1 MARVGGLAVVLG
13 LVAAR
18 RELLP
23 LLQPLR
29 VCVALAIGG
38 GICTFRVVPHMHASF
53 LKAGLTGIDLN
64 KPTTR
69 RDASGA
75 LVRPY
80 VGPAVPEAMG
90 AVSCAVYLICL
101 FLFIPVPFAQPGVPA
116 LSDGLFPHAELSRL
130 LCALLSICC
139 MCFLGFADN
148 VLDLRWRDRLVLPL
162 AASLPVLMT
171 YAASGGVTTIKV
183 PAALQALVGLS
194 LVDIGALYYGYISLL
209 AIFCT
214 NAINILAGVNGLEV
228 GQSVV
233 IGITIAAFNVVQ
245 VRRRRPR
252 TLAPR
257 RARARSRSRDLG
269 AGAHARCAALPCSAW
284 FGTRARGSSCVGRT
298 TRCCAATTSSACTLS
313 CHSSDARSVRAHA
326 HASRARRLGAR

>member
-1 MARVGGLAVVLG
+1 MAARRAAVLAAIA
-13 LVAAR
+13 VAAGFR

-23 LLQPLR
+23 RVASALQPLR
-29 VCVALAIGG
+29 VCLLLALLGG
-38 GICTFRVVPHMHASF
+38 LATARVVPHMRESF
-53 LKAGLTGIDLN
+53 LKAGLSGIDLN
-64 KPTTR
+64 KATTR
-69 RDASGA
+69 RAAGGE

-80 VGPAVPEAMG
+80 DGVPVPEAMG

-101 FLFIPVPFAQPGVPA
+101 FLFIPVPFAQPSVPPYA
-116 LSDGLFPHAELSRL
+116 DASFPHAELARL

-171 YAASGGVTTIKV
+171 YAATGGVTTVKV
-183 PAALQALVGLS
+183 PAAAQALLGLGG
-194 LVDIGALYYGYISLL
+194 VFDIGPFYFGYISLL

-233 IGITIAAFNVVQ
+233 IGLTIAVFNCVQ
-245 VRRRRPR
+245 VRP
-252 TLAPR
+252 PP
-257 RARARSRSRDLG
+257 
-269 AGAHARCAALPCSAW
+269 AGA
-284 FGTRARGSSCVGRT
+284 
-298 TRCCAATTSSACTLS
+298 
-313 CHSSDARSVRAHA
+313 
-326 HASRARRLGAR
+326 ASPQRRLGPPDSSELRPSTAPPLQLLRWPGDVTLVGHNLFSLYVVLPFLGCSIGEAHRTPAGPLPVVAP